1 MPRSH
6 SLPNMTWNEDHNDDS
21 LNDDDSL
28 DGLRDDHTK
37 NEGAWEYKITR
48 DFRGEIENYLTLKA
62 TKQADGGKKKKA
74 PKEEKLDRGMHE
86 RGPLATENISL
97 KICDL
102 GNGCWT
108 HHHFTGKI

>member
-28 DGLRDDHTK
+28 DGLGDDRPK

-48 DFRGEIENYLTLKA
+48 DFRGEIENYLALK
-62 TKQADGGKKKKA
+62 
-74 PKEEKLDRGMHE
+74 
-86 RGPLATENISL
+86 
-97 KICDL
+97 
-102 GNGCWT
+102 
-108 HHHFTGKI
+108 